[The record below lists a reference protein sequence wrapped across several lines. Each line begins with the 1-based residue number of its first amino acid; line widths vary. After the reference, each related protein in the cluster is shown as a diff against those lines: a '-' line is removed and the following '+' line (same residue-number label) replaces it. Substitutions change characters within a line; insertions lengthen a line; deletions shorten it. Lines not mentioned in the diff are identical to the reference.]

1 MIKRTDEL
9 SHTIDEHVAKV
20 WAIINA
26 GRYRKD
32 LMQSS
37 ISK

>member
-1 MIKRTDEL
+1 MIKRTEEL
-9 SHTIDEHVAKV
+9 SRTIDEHVAKV

-32 LMQSS
+32 LMHSC

>member
-26 GRYRKD
+26 GRYRKN
-32 LMQSS
+32 LL
-37 ISK
+37 KL